1 MALSYKPIEIVKEG
15 KNPLLGK
22 ADHWKRVYVSEIA
35 MVQNGFAFKS
45 KFFSRDEGI
54 PLIRIRDILSAET
67 EHKYFG
73 QFDKEYLVH
82 NGDLLIGMDGDFVAA
97 YWPGKEGL
105 LNQRVCR
112 IVIESENYDK
122 KFFFLALQPYLDAIH
137 EKTSSV
143 TVKHLSSKTVNE
155 IPLPLPP
162 LNEQNR
168 IVAKIEELFSEL
180 DAGVENLTKAKE
192 QLGVYRQSLLKHAFE
207 GKLTEA
213 WRKRNADKL
222 ESGEAL
228 LKRVKKEREEYFKKQ
243 LEQWEKDVA
252 QWEADG
258 KPGKKPTQPKKP
270 KKLAP
275 ISEEELKELPELP
288 EGWVWARL
296 GNLIDP
302 PAYGTSRK
310 SDYNIDGTGVL
321 RIPNIVDGKIDSSDL
336 KYTAFSPGEEEQY
349 RLKAGDLLTIR
360 SNGSVSLV
368 GQCALIE
375 DDDTRY
381 VYAGYLIRLR
391 TIGLLVSKF
400 LLYCLSSLRLRNQ
413 IESKA
418 KSTSGVNNI
427 NSQELSSLIVPLCSQ
442 LEQNEVSKLLADSLS
457 TAGEQTS
464 MIEIQLEHIRILK
477 QSILDKAFSG
487 TLISQDPNDEPAS
500 KLLERIKQERKSAP
514 NPKRTRKTKTKR
526 IAMAD
531 LKEVLATAKDWVSA
545 QDAFRQCGVGD
556 GAPTDEVEKLY
567 GELKQEL
574 DQKTIEVERR
584 GDEDWLRLAAEG

>member
-1 MALSYKPIEIVKEG
+1 MLDLFHSKSLPINWTRIPLSLLTKKMAESFSIKNERNRLVELYSVPSFENGKPDVLK
-15 KNPLLGK
+15 
-22 ADHWKRVYVSEIA
+22 VSEIGSNKQYVNVGDVIISKINPRLNRVWKVFEHSDHEKIA
-35 MVQNGFAFKS
+35 STEWIVFPKSDHCSSEFIQYLLQHNKIKDYLCQNS
-45 KFFSRDEGI
+45 SGI
-54 PLIRIRDILSAET
+54 GGSLT
-67 EHKYFG
+67 
-73 QFDKEYLVH
+73 
-82 NGDLLIGMDGDFVAA
+82 
-97 YWPGKEGL
+97 
-105 LNQRVCR
+105 RVR
-112 IVIESENYDK
+112 PAI
-122 KFFFLALQPYLDAIH
+122 FDAI
-137 EKTSSV
+137 T
-143 TVKHLSSKTVNE
+143 
-155 IPLPLPP
+155 IGLPP

-168 IVAKIEELFSEL
+168 IVTKIEELFSEL

-207 GKLTEA
+207 GKLTAE
-213 WRKRNADKL
+213 WRKENANKL
-222 ESGEAL
+222 ESGETL
-228 LKRVKKEREEYFKKQ
+228 LKRVKKEREEHFKKQ
-243 LEQWEKDVA
+243 LEQWGKDVT

-258 KPGKKPTQPKKP
+258 KPGKKPTKPKKP